1 MSKQQVLIERE
12 LQSNSKNRIW
22 SIISDTDK
30 LSRWIADEI
39 QEEGKKLHFIWGD
52 LQNSHDSRMATIA
65 KKVKYH
71 YIRLK
76 WTDEEDSRTVHFESG
91 KCEDGCDEA
100 DLGILALGIE
110 HEAADGHQYQR
121 YCGWQTGGEL
131 VYVADE
137 KAEESD
143 APVEERWLVRD
154 VASIVDRQYPVAM
167 FQHGVG
173 NHRLARFSLGIEIRE
188 S

>member
-12 LQSNSKNRIW
+12 LQSNSKDRIW

-76 WTDEEDSRTVHFESG
+76 WTDEEDPNAFLELRMEKSSISDNYVLFITDFAEPDDIDTMEDLWADNLDRLHQFSG
-91 KCEDGCDEA
+91 
-100 DLGILALGIE
+100 L
-110 HEAADGHQYQR
+110 
-121 YCGWQTGGEL
+121 
-131 VYVADE
+131 
-137 KAEESD
+137 
-143 APVEERWLVRD
+143 
-154 VASIVDRQYPVAM
+154 
-167 FQHGVG
+167 
-173 NHRLARFSLGIEIRE
+173 
-188 S
+188 

>member
-76 WTDEEDSRTVHFESG
+76 WTDEEDPNAFLELRMEKSNISDNYVLFITDFAEPDDIDTMEDLWADNLDRLHQFSG
-91 KCEDGCDEA
+91 
-100 DLGILALGIE
+100 L
-110 HEAADGHQYQR
+110 
-121 YCGWQTGGEL
+121 
-131 VYVADE
+131 
-137 KAEESD
+137 
-143 APVEERWLVRD
+143 
-154 VASIVDRQYPVAM
+154 
-167 FQHGVG
+167 
-173 NHRLARFSLGIEIRE
+173 
-188 S
+188 

>member
-1 MSKQQVLIERE
+1 MSKQQVLIEKE

-76 WTDEEDSRTVHFESG
+76 WTDEEDSNAFLELRMEKSNISDNYVLFITDFAEPDDIDTMEDLWADNLDRLHQFSG
-91 KCEDGCDEA
+91 
-100 DLGILALGIE
+100 L
-110 HEAADGHQYQR
+110 
-121 YCGWQTGGEL
+121 
-131 VYVADE
+131 
-137 KAEESD
+137 
-143 APVEERWLVRD
+143 
-154 VASIVDRQYPVAM
+154 
-167 FQHGVG
+167 
-173 NHRLARFSLGIEIRE
+173 
-188 S
+188 

>member
-65 KKVKYH
+65 KEVKYH

-76 WTDEEDSRTVHFESG
+76 WTDEEDSNAFLELRMEKSNISDNYVLFITDFAEPDDIDTMEDLWADNLDRLHQFSG
-91 KCEDGCDEA
+91 
-100 DLGILALGIE
+100 L
-110 HEAADGHQYQR
+110 
-121 YCGWQTGGEL
+121 
-131 VYVADE
+131 
-137 KAEESD
+137 
-143 APVEERWLVRD
+143 
-154 VASIVDRQYPVAM
+154 
-167 FQHGVG
+167 
-173 NHRLARFSLGIEIRE
+173 
-188 S
+188 

>member
-12 LQSNSKNRIW
+12 LQSNSKDRIW

-52 LQNSHDSRMATIA
+52 LQSSHDSRMATIA

-76 WTDEEDSRTVHFESG
+76 WTDEEDPNAFLELRMEKSSISDNYVLFITDF
-91 KCEDGCDEA
+91 A
-100 DLGILALGIE
+100 DLTTLIPWKTYGLIIWTDYINSVGFRA
-110 HEAADGHQYQR
+110 QR
-121 YCGWQTGGEL
+121 SCT
-131 VYVADE
+131 
-137 KAEESD
+137 S
-143 APVEERWLVRD
+143 P
-154 VASIVDRQYPVAM
+154 
-167 FQHGVG
+167 HGDLLS
-173 NHRLARFSLGIEIRE
+173 NTS
-188 S
+188 

>member
-39 QEEGKKLHFIWGD
+39 QEEGKKLHFMWGD

-76 WTDEEDSRTVHFESG
+76 WTDEEDSNAFLELRMEKSNISDNYVLFITDFAEPDDIDTMEDLWADNLDRLHQFSG
-91 KCEDGCDEA
+91 
-100 DLGILALGIE
+100 L
-110 HEAADGHQYQR
+110 
-121 YCGWQTGGEL
+121 
-131 VYVADE
+131 
-137 KAEESD
+137 
-143 APVEERWLVRD
+143 
-154 VASIVDRQYPVAM
+154 
-167 FQHGVG
+167 
-173 NHRLARFSLGIEIRE
+173 
-188 S
+188 

>member
-12 LQSNSKNRIW
+12 LQSNSKDRIW

-52 LQNSHDSRMATIA
+52 LQSSHDSRMATIA

-76 WTDEEDSRTVHFESG
+76 WTDEEDPNAF
-91 KCEDGCDEA
+91 
-100 DLGILALGIE
+100 L
-110 HEAADGHQYQR
+110 
-121 YCGWQTGGEL
+121 EL
-131 VYVADE
+131 RMEKSSISDNYVLFITE
-137 KAEESD
+137 
-143 APVEERWLVRD
+143 
-154 VASIVDRQYPVAM
+154 
-167 FQHGVG
+167 G
-173 NHRLARFSLGIEIRE
+173 RLRNIKNYK
-188 S
+188 

>member
-22 SIISDTDK
+22 SIISDIDK

-76 WTDEEDSRTVHFESG
+76 WTDEEDSNAFLELRMEKSNISDNYVLFITDFAEPDDIDTMEDLWADNLDRLHQFSG
-91 KCEDGCDEA
+91 
-100 DLGILALGIE
+100 L
-110 HEAADGHQYQR
+110 
-121 YCGWQTGGEL
+121 
-131 VYVADE
+131 
-137 KAEESD
+137 
-143 APVEERWLVRD
+143 
-154 VASIVDRQYPVAM
+154 
-167 FQHGVG
+167 
-173 NHRLARFSLGIEIRE
+173 
-188 S
+188 

>member
-65 KKVKYH
+65 KKVKFH

-76 WTDEEDSRTVHFESG
+76 WTDEEDSNAFLELRMEKSNISDNYVLFITDFAEPDDIDTMEDLWADNLDRLHQFSG
-91 KCEDGCDEA
+91 
-100 DLGILALGIE
+100 L
-110 HEAADGHQYQR
+110 
-121 YCGWQTGGEL
+121 
-131 VYVADE
+131 
-137 KAEESD
+137 
-143 APVEERWLVRD
+143 
-154 VASIVDRQYPVAM
+154 
-167 FQHGVG
+167 
-173 NHRLARFSLGIEIRE
+173 
-188 S
+188 

>member
-1 MSKQQVLIERE
+1 MSKQQLLIERE

-52 LQNSHDSRMATIA
+52 LQSSHDSRMATIA

-76 WTDEEDSRTVHFESG
+76 WTDEEDPNAFLELRMEKSSISDNYVLFITDFAEPDDIDTMEDLWADNLDRLHQFSG
-91 KCEDGCDEA
+91 
-100 DLGILALGIE
+100 L
-110 HEAADGHQYQR
+110 
-121 YCGWQTGGEL
+121 
-131 VYVADE
+131 
-137 KAEESD
+137 
-143 APVEERWLVRD
+143 
-154 VASIVDRQYPVAM
+154 
-167 FQHGVG
+167 
-173 NHRLARFSLGIEIRE
+173 
-188 S
+188 

>member
-52 LQNSHDSRMATIA
+52 LQSNHDSRMATIA

-76 WTDEEDSRTVHFESG
+76 WTDEEDPNAFLELRMEKSNISDNYVLFITDFAEPDDIDTMEDLWADNLDRLHQFSG
-91 KCEDGCDEA
+91 
-100 DLGILALGIE
+100 L
-110 HEAADGHQYQR
+110 
-121 YCGWQTGGEL
+121 
-131 VYVADE
+131 
-137 KAEESD
+137 
-143 APVEERWLVRD
+143 
-154 VASIVDRQYPVAM
+154 
-167 FQHGVG
+167 
-173 NHRLARFSLGIEIRE
+173 
-188 S
+188 

>member
-52 LQNSHDSRMATIA
+52 SQNSHDSRMATIA

-76 WTDEEDSRTVHFESG
+76 WTDEEDPNAFLELRMEKSNISDNYVLFITDFAEPDDIDTMEDLWADNLDRLHQFSG
-91 KCEDGCDEA
+91 
-100 DLGILALGIE
+100 L
-110 HEAADGHQYQR
+110 
-121 YCGWQTGGEL
+121 
-131 VYVADE
+131 
-137 KAEESD
+137 
-143 APVEERWLVRD
+143 
-154 VASIVDRQYPVAM
+154 
-167 FQHGVG
+167 
-173 NHRLARFSLGIEIRE
+173 
-188 S
+188 

>member
-76 WTDEEDSRTVHFESG
+76 WTDEEDPNAFLELRMEKSNISDNYVLFITDFAEPDDIDTMEDLWADNLDKLHQFSG
-91 KCEDGCDEA
+91 
-100 DLGILALGIE
+100 L
-110 HEAADGHQYQR
+110 
-121 YCGWQTGGEL
+121 
-131 VYVADE
+131 
-137 KAEESD
+137 
-143 APVEERWLVRD
+143 
-154 VASIVDRQYPVAM
+154 
-167 FQHGVG
+167 
-173 NHRLARFSLGIEIRE
+173 
-188 S
+188 

>member
-76 WTDEEDSRTVHFESG
+76 WTDEEDSNVFLELRMEKSNISDNYVLFITDFAEPDDIDTMEDLWADNLDRLHQFSG
-91 KCEDGCDEA
+91 
-100 DLGILALGIE
+100 L
-110 HEAADGHQYQR
+110 
-121 YCGWQTGGEL
+121 
-131 VYVADE
+131 
-137 KAEESD
+137 
-143 APVEERWLVRD
+143 
-154 VASIVDRQYPVAM
+154 
-167 FQHGVG
+167 
-173 NHRLARFSLGIEIRE
+173 
-188 S
+188 

>member
-52 LQNSHDSRMATIA
+52 LQSSHDSRMATIA

-76 WTDEEDSRTVHFESG
+76 WTDEEDPNAFLELRMEKSSISDNYVLFITDFAEPDDIDTM
-91 KCEDGCDEA
+91 EDYGLIIWTNYINSVGFKAQTSCTSPHE
-100 DLGILALGIE
+100 DLLSNTL
-110 HEAADGHQYQR
+110 
-121 YCGWQTGGEL
+121 
-131 VYVADE
+131 
-137 KAEESD
+137 
-143 APVEERWLVRD
+143 
-154 VASIVDRQYPVAM
+154 
-167 FQHGVG
+167 
-173 NHRLARFSLGIEIRE
+173 
-188 S
+188 

>member
-76 WTDEEDSRTVHFESG
+76 WTDEEDSNAFLELRMEKSNISDNYVLFITDFAEPDDIDTMEDLWADNLDRLHQFSG
-91 KCEDGCDEA
+91 
-100 DLGILALGIE
+100 L
-110 HEAADGHQYQR
+110 
-121 YCGWQTGGEL
+121 
-131 VYVADE
+131 
-137 KAEESD
+137 
-143 APVEERWLVRD
+143 
-154 VASIVDRQYPVAM
+154 
-167 FQHGVG
+167 
-173 NHRLARFSLGIEIRE
+173 
-188 S
+188 

>member
-76 WTDEEDSRTVHFESG
+76 WTDEEDPNAFLELRMEKSSISDNYVLFITDFAEPDDIDTMEDLWADNLDRLHQFSG
-91 KCEDGCDEA
+91 
-100 DLGILALGIE
+100 L
-110 HEAADGHQYQR
+110 
-121 YCGWQTGGEL
+121 
-131 VYVADE
+131 
-137 KAEESD
+137 
-143 APVEERWLVRD
+143 
-154 VASIVDRQYPVAM
+154 
-167 FQHGVG
+167 
-173 NHRLARFSLGIEIRE
+173 
-188 S
+188 

>member
-1 MSKQQVLIERE
+1 MSKQQLLIERE

-76 WTDEEDSRTVHFESG
+76 WTDEEDPNAFLELRMEKSNISDNYVLFITDFAEPDDIDTMEDLWADNLDRLHQFSG
-91 KCEDGCDEA
+91 
-100 DLGILALGIE
+100 L
-110 HEAADGHQYQR
+110 
-121 YCGWQTGGEL
+121 
-131 VYVADE
+131 
-137 KAEESD
+137 
-143 APVEERWLVRD
+143 
-154 VASIVDRQYPVAM
+154 
-167 FQHGVG
+167 
-173 NHRLARFSLGIEIRE
+173 
-188 S
+188 

>member
-12 LQSNSKNRIW
+12 LQSNSKDRIW

-76 WTDEEDSRTVHFESG
+76 WTDEEDPNAFLELRMEKSNISDNYVLFITDFAEPDDIDTMEDLWADNLDRLHQFSG
-91 KCEDGCDEA
+91 
-100 DLGILALGIE
+100 L
-110 HEAADGHQYQR
+110 
-121 YCGWQTGGEL
+121 
-131 VYVADE
+131 
-137 KAEESD
+137 
-143 APVEERWLVRD
+143 
-154 VASIVDRQYPVAM
+154 
-167 FQHGVG
+167 
-173 NHRLARFSLGIEIRE
+173 
-188 S
+188 

>member
-12 LQSNSKNRIW
+12 LQSNSKDRIW

-76 WTDEEDSRTVHFESG
+76 WTDEEDSNAFLELRMEKSNISDNYVLFITDFAEPDDIDTMEDLWADNLDRLHQFSG
-91 KCEDGCDEA
+91 
-100 DLGILALGIE
+100 L
-110 HEAADGHQYQR
+110 
-121 YCGWQTGGEL
+121 
-131 VYVADE
+131 
-137 KAEESD
+137 
-143 APVEERWLVRD
+143 
-154 VASIVDRQYPVAM
+154 
-167 FQHGVG
+167 
-173 NHRLARFSLGIEIRE
+173 
-188 S
+188 